1 MLEPEADMTKVKLRY
16 LTSEKSRHGKLYIYV
31 RLPGRK
37 KIRLRVDGPDDPHLA
52 EAYTAAR
59 RGEHWSPPAMK
70 APSTHAASSKAL
82 PGSFRA
88 LCQDYCAHLQKD
100 PQVSPRTK
108 YTRRIHLE
116 HVCQEPTKPGAPY
129 LMGDVPARKFG
140 PTHVIA
146 VRDRKLETPEAAN
159 NRHKAL
165 SAAFRWAL
173 ERRLVDSNP
182 ALQVSRIKT
191 HSEGFTPW
199 TREDIDKFEE
209 RHPVGTKARLA
220 MGLLFY
226 TDQRRGDV
234 VLFGRQHV
242 RDNAIHFVQQKNQA
256 RSPKKMIIPI
266 APELKEIIE
275 ASPRGDMTFLVTER
289 GKPFTAAGFGN
300 WFRDRCDEA
309 GLKGLSAHGL
319 RKALQ
324 NIGAE
329 AGLSDRELMA
339 IAGHETTKMTSLYTK
354 QRDRALLAESGMAKL
369 SKARFGNKSV
379 QPENGLEKV
388 GQKQEK
394 N

>member
-1 MLEPEADMTKVKLRY
+1 MVNVKLRY
-16 LTSEKSRHGKLYIYV
+16 LVKERSRHGKLFLYV
-31 RLPGRK
+31 RMPGRNK
-37 KIRLRVDGPDDPHLA
+37 VRLLVDSLDDPHFA
-52 EAYTAAR
+52 EAYTMALK
-59 RGEHWSPPAMK
+59 GEQWRPPAPQDK
-70 APSTHAASSKAL
+70 STTTTLQKAL

-88 LCQDYCAHLQKD
+88 LCQDYSTHLQKD
-100 PQVSPRTK
+100 TQVSERTK
-108 YTRRIHLE
+108 YTRRLHLE

-129 LMGDVPARKFG
+129 VMGDVPARKFG

-146 VRDRKLETPEAAN
+146 VRDRKLATPEAAN

-165 SAAFRWAL
+165 SAMFRWAL

-191 HSEGFTPW
+191 HSDGFTPW
-199 TREDIDKFEE
+199 SREDIDRFAE
-209 RHPVGTKARLA
+209 RHPIGTKAHLA

-226 TDQRRGDV
+226 TDQRRADV
-234 VLFGRQHV
+234 IQFGRQHV
-242 RDNAIHFVQQKNQA
+242 KNGVIHFVQQKNQT
-256 RSPKKMIIPI
+256 RSPKKMAIPI
-266 APELKEIIE
+266 APELSEIID
-275 ASPRGDMTFLVTER
+275 ASHKGDMTFLVTER

-309 GLKGLSAHGL
+309 RLKGLSSHGL

-339 IAGHETTKMTSLYTK
+339 IAGHETTKMTSHYTK

-379 QPENGLEKV
+379 QPEKGLEKV
-388 GQKQEK
+388 GQKEEK

>member
-1 MLEPEADMTKVKLRY
+1 MPKVKLRY
-16 LTSEKSRHGKLYIYV
+16 LVIERSRHGKLFIYV
-31 RLPGRK
+31 RRPGHR
-37 KIRLRVDGPDDPHLA
+37 KIRLQVNGPDDLHLA
-52 EAYTAAR
+52 EAYAAALV
-59 RGEHWSPPAMK
+59 GEQWRPAAMK
-70 APSTHAASSKAL
+70 APSTPAASNKAL

-88 LCQDYCAHLQKD
+88 LCQDYFAHLQKD
-100 PQVSPRTK
+100 PQVSERTK
-108 YTRRIHLE
+108 YTRRLHLE

-129 LMGDVPARKFG
+129 VMGDVRARKFG

-146 VRDRKLETPEAAN
+146 VRDRKLATPEAAN

-165 SAAFRWAL
+165 SAVFRWAL

-199 TREDIDKFEE
+199 SREDIDRFAE
-209 RHPVGTKARLA
+209 RHPVGTKAHLA
-220 MGLLFY
+220 MALLFY
-226 TDQRRGDV
+226 TDQRRADV
-234 VLFGRQHV
+234 IQFGRQHV
-242 RDNAIHFVQQKNQA
+242 KNGVIHFVQQKNQT
-256 RSPKKMIIPI
+256 RSPKKMAIPI
-266 APELKEIIE
+266 ARELSEIID
-275 ASPRGDMTFLVTER
+275 ASPKGDMTFLVTER

-309 GLKGLSAHGL
+309 GLKGLSSHGL

-379 QPENGLEKV
+379 QPEKGLEKV
-388 GQKQEK
+388 GQKQDK
-394 N
+394 T